1 MKGSKM
7 KKRLILI
14 NSCNGLYGGIE
25 SFLLN
30 IFNYLDSEI
39 YDITFLTCGKSTYDM
54 FKDDIIKKGG
64 NITEI
69 PIYPDSLK
77 KQKLLYKELLL
88 YFSKEKPDIVHINS
102 GGLSFHLLAAKAA
115 KIAGIKSIILHSH
128 NFIPCHNEIKAI
140 AKEIMKKKLE
150 NYGTHYLAC
159 STGAAAWIFSK
170 SLVANNKVEII
181 PNGID
186 TEKFAFSQEKRRR
199 FRNEI
204 CLQDELVIGNI
215 GRFQPQ
221 KNHKFLLR
229 IMKDVVKNKP
239 DAKLLLAGKG
249 ELMREIKEYVNE
261 LNLNKNVL
269 FLGERK
275 DMDAFLCATDIFVL
289 PSLFEGF
296 GIVAVEALA
305 SGCKVLLSDTIPK
318 ETNVSGKALYLPIC
332 NNQDEKKWAKIICE
346 CTLEKDRS
354 LQKQVIKDA
363 GYDLET
369 YCARMSEIY
378 RGN

>member
-140 AKEIMKKKLE
+140 AKEIMKK
-150 NYGTHYLAC
+150 N
-159 STGAAAWIFSK
+159 
-170 SLVANNKVEII
+170 
-181 PNGID
+181 
-186 TEKFAFSQEKRRR
+186 
-199 FRNEI
+199 
-204 CLQDELVIGNI
+204 
-215 GRFQPQ
+215 
-221 KNHKFLLR
+221 
-229 IMKDVVKNKP
+229 
-239 DAKLLLAGKG
+239 
-249 ELMREIKEYVNE
+249 
-261 LNLNKNVL
+261 
-269 FLGERK
+269 
-275 DMDAFLCATDIFVL
+275 
-289 PSLFEGF
+289 
-296 GIVAVEALA
+296 
-305 SGCKVLLSDTIPK
+305 
-318 ETNVSGKALYLPIC
+318 
-332 NNQDEKKWAKIICE
+332 
-346 CTLEKDRS
+346 
-354 LQKQVIKDA
+354 
-363 GYDLET
+363 
-369 YCARMSEIY
+369 
-378 RGN
+378 